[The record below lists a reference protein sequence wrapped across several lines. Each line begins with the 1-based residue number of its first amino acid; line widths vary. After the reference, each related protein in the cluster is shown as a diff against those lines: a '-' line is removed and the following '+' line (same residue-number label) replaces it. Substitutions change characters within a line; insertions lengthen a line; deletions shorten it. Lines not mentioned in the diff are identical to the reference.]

1 MEGESDEQ
9 VGGELQS
16 ATSSAGCFMQG
27 WRNAIATLLLLL
39 LLLSSQNY
47 RPPSVDMTV
56 QNDALSATH
65 RRRQATP
72 IQMTIKQRA
81 TPLHETA
88 TIDNIAENTQC
99 HSIYFD

>member
-1 MEGESDEQ
+1 
-9 VGGELQS
+9 
-16 ATSSAGCFMQG
+16 
-27 WRNAIATLLLLL
+27 
-39 LLLSSQNY
+39 
-47 RPPSVDMTV
+47 MTV